1 MNYYICKK
9 KTMREIVVVLLC
21 VSTLLT
27 GCFKSDTG
35 CPYSNTSKI
44 APASE
49 EQALS
54 TYITANNI
62 TAVKHGSNMYYQIIT
77 AGTGTTAP
85 QLCSNIQINY
95 TGKLTNGNV
104 FDSQNNAVFTLGSL
118 IEGWKYGL
126 PLLKKGGQIRLYIPP
141 SLGYGATD
149 VKDQNTGNII
159 IPANSILIF
168 DITLTDFQ

>member
-1 MNYYICKK
+1 
-9 KTMREIVVVLLC
+9 MRVFAIVLLC
-21 VSTLLT
+21 LSTLLT
-27 GCFKSDTG
+27 SCFKSDTG
-35 CPYSNTSKI
+35 CPYSSSSKT
-44 APASE
+44 APTNE

-54 TYITANNI
+54 SYISANSI

-77 AGTGTTAP
+77 PGTGTSAP

-95 TGKLTNGNV
+95 TGQLTNGNV

-126 PLLKKGGQIRLYIPP
+126 PLIKKGGKIKLYIPP
-141 SLGYGATD
+141 SLGYGSTD
-149 VKDQNTGNII
+149 VKDQTTGNII

-168 DITLTDFQ
+168 EITLTDFQ